1 MYIDSRKCAAGETW
15 LPQNRAQILT
25 ESPNLSVSVTP
36 LTNGNGSWYHIGN
49 ARHAWDGWCK
59 EESLCIRNCSGP
71 SAGLL
76 HISASS
82 KLGSK
87 AETKLKCLQEWYW
100 RMLTRL
106 LSKTFL
112 KYPPIFFCCFV
123 FHLLNSLIILITWP
137 FFVGGIKLLVWSLF
151 FMIRPSPSLVAPYW
165 KCRE

>member
-1 MYIDSRKCAAGETW
+1 MCSWG
-15 LPQNRAQILT
+15 NLT
-25 ESPNLSVSVTP
+25 STKPCSDPYWEPKLEHVSVTP

-49 ARHAWDGWCK
+49 ARHAWDGWCN

-106 LSKTFL
+106 MSKTFL